1 MTTSIQLP
9 VPREAVR
16 VTGYSP
22 HASGGRGCTRVCL
35 PALAARAVL
44 AAAPRLPAYGLGSI
58 SIALWQ
64 CPAEREFRAQL
75 RASQRRTPVCRADAA
90 ATWRRPDTG
99 APGECEYQVEAFV
112 AQRRVGRFT
121 EYLVKWSGYELGYTL
136 VVSTPSPPAG
146 NGRGRGGVAI
156 YISTDL
162 TPDGAGALKF
172 SRVSKFADEP
182 RGPCFTRAALPPE
195 QQTSMAPEPDEAG
208 VKCYEGYL
216 PDAKEMPCAAALGHR
231 KEMTVPLSQCK
242 DRCNMRG
249 HCMKVKDEDRPAY
262 CWCDRSFAGETC
274 ETEVNTCYK
283 GCSGRG
289 KCRDGFCHCEPPYF
303 RYELNTQVAFEKA
316 RQPGGGTYDPHYLA
330 YAHFLDQVLE
340 SPVRTENPN
349 EAQMFFLPVFNMAYS
364 DTTLGG
370 WDNTWALFGLDQD
383 AAEEV
388 QDFEAVP
395 TAGVGCHVG

>member
-1 MTTSIQLP
+1 MEASGYSGSQRQPEPQLHLAVFGLPLPLGATAAAAEAAFVDMTTSIQLP

-121 EYLVKWSGYELGYTL
+121 EYLVKWSGYELGYTI
-136 VVSTPSPPAG
+136 VVSIPSPPAG

-156 YISTDL
+156 YVSTDL
-162 TPDGAGALKF
+162 
-172 SRVSKFADEP
+172 VS
-182 RGPCFTRAALPPE
+182 
-195 QQTSMAPEPDEAG
+195 S
-208 VKCYEGYL
+208 
-216 PDAKEMPCAAALGHR
+216 
-231 KEMTVPLSQCK
+231 
-242 DRCNMRG
+242 
-249 HCMKVKDEDRPAY
+249 
-262 CWCDRSFAGETC
+262 
-274 ETEVNTCYK
+274 
-283 GCSGRG
+283 
-289 KCRDGFCHCEPPYF
+289 
-303 RYELNTQVAFEKA
+303 
-316 RQPGGGTYDPHYLA
+316 
-330 YAHFLDQVLE
+330 
-340 SPVRTENPN
+340 
-349 EAQMFFLPVFNMAYS
+349 
-364 DTTLGG
+364 
-370 WDNTWALFGLDQD
+370 
-383 AAEEV
+383 
-388 QDFEAVP
+388 AVS
-395 TAGVGCHVG
+395 